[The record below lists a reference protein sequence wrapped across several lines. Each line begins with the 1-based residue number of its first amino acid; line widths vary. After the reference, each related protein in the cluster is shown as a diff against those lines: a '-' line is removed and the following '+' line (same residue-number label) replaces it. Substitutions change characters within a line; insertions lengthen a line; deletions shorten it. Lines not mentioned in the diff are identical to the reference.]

1 MPAVVASVLGPVLVA
16 ADDRAVP
23 PGGPRARAL
32 VVALAL
38 ADGATVAWRELADEL
53 WPDGLPADPRGAIQT
68 VVSRTRAAA
77 TAQVVESQDGGYRLG
92 GLSDLAVAR
101 RTVGEARA
109 LLAGDPGAA
118 LAAARHAAALW
129 RGTAGSDVADAAP
142 GLADALAAAARA
154 ARDALVAVEVDALLA
169 LGRADEALEPATA
182 AARTAPTDEDAQLR
196 LMRAQA
202 ATGRTTDAL
211 RTFARLR
218 DALADE
224 LGADPRRDVV
234 ALNEQLL
241 AGDAGTTSAPASTGR
256 AASPPDRPTDG
267 AAPPDRPTAGTA
279 APDRPTAGAASPDH
293 PPAGPASPA
302 RSLATHGHGPGRRP
316 VGLRTAQHAL
326 LGRDGDL
333 AAVDAAWES
342 ARLVTL
348 LGTGGLGKTTLAQE
362 VGRRAQDDVWVVV
375 VELAGVRA
383 DADVETALASAL
395 GLAQGARSARL
406 GDRLPA
412 TPDATGRI
420 AERLGEVPTLLVLD
434 NCEHVVAGAAQCA
447 DALLGAVPGLRILTT
462 SRTPLLVA
470 GERLHPLAPLAVDD
484 GHGAAVELFRERA
497 EAARPGVTLQRDV
510 VARIA
515 TRLDGLP
522 LAIELAAARVR
533 TMTVE
538 EVERRLDARFALLRS
553 GDRLA
558 PDRHRTLEAVID
570 WSWHLL
576 GDDEQRVLR
585 RLSVLPD
592 GFDLDAAAALGRLTT
607 VAAVAGDG
615 AGTDDAWDVLD
626 ALDGLVLQSLC
637 SVTEDRGDG
646 DEEPAVRYRMLE
658 TVREFGQLRLA
669 EADELD
675 AALDAMLA
683 WALAFAARWAPALVD
698 GDQPA
703 AMRALRREQDNLLLA
718 FRTALDRGRSGEAY
732 TLYVAI
738 TGYWSLRGAHEQVFG
753 LGIDLLAGTHGWRVE
768 PGHADATALALTE
781 LAAMGIFGD
790 AGSTAR
796 ALARLRLVV
805 RQLGSHLGPR
815 TRAFAGLALAGS
827 VAGMARELADLRRS
841 TDTYLAM
848 MGHMLS
854 AQLAENSGRL
864 EVARRWVE
872 VAYALGVAR
881 QDVWAEA
888 NNASFLAQLACEEGL
903 AQEALRWVS
912 VARTGMGRLLA
923 EEELHQVAWLELAA
937 SVGVGD
943 LATARDRCDALAE
956 VAASGRV
963 GRTTW
968 QSPELTALEQAGRG
982 EIAAAEGDV
991 DAALDHLHA
1000 AYDAFGPDGGGER
1013 TSPWFIMITVG
1024 WIARLVL
1031 APEAARAGR
1040 PTPSTPA
1047 PALARHVRE
1056 WQLVRAP
1063 DAVDHPV
1070 LGTAAVGLGTAAWA
1084 GTDDGTRVDD
1094 GLELFFLAE
1103 LLGSRQDLPMLHRAP
1118 LDARARELVGPE
1130 RAEAARARARAVGR
1144 RHAAAR
1150 ALSLVDALW
1159 R

>member
-1 MPAVVASVLGPVLVA
+1 MPAVVASVLGPVVVA
-16 ADDRAVP
+16 AGDRSVS

-38 ADGATVAWRELADEL
+38 ADGATVPWRALADEL
-53 WPDGLPADPRGAIQT
+53 WPDDPPADPRGALQT
-68 VVSRTRAAA
+68 VVSRARAAA
-77 TAQVVESQDGGYRLG
+77 SAQVVESQDGGYRLG
-92 GLSDLAVAR
+92 GASDLSVVR
-101 RTVGEARA
+101 RASADARA
-109 LLAGDPGAA
+109 LLVRDPHAA
-118 LAAARHAAALW
+118 LATAREAAALW
-129 RGTAGSDVADAAP
+129 RGSAGPDVADASP
-142 GLADALAAAARA
+142 DLAEALAGAARS
-154 ARDALVAVEVDALLA
+154 ARDALVAVEVEALLA
-169 LGRADEALEPATA
+169 LGRPQDALDLAATA
-182 AARTAPTDEDAQLR
+182 AGASPADEDAQLR
-196 LMRAQA
+196 LMRVQA
-202 ATGRTTDAL
+202 GAGRTTDAL
-211 RTFARLR
+211 RTFARVR
-218 DALADE
+218 DVLADE
-224 LGADPRRDVV
+224 LGADPRPDLV

-241 AGDAGTTSAPASTGR
+241 AGSAGTPPGPSTAARPRAGAGDTATTAQRRAPAR
-256 AASPPDRPTDG
+256 
-267 AAPPDRPTAGTA
+267 
-279 APDRPTAGAASPDH
+279 H
-293 PPAGPASPA
+293 
-302 RSLATHGHGPGRRP
+302 P
-316 VGLRTAQHAL
+316 VGLRAARNAL
-326 LGRDGDL
+326 LGRDDDL
-333 AAVDAAWES
+333 AALDAAWAD
-342 ARLVTL
+342 ARLVTV
-348 LGTGGLGKTTLAQE
+348 LGTGGLGKTTLVQE
-362 VGRRAQDDVWVVV
+362 VGRRAQADAWVVV

-383 DADVETALASAL
+383 DADVETAIASAL

-447 DALLGAVPGLRILTT
+447 DALLGAVPDLRVLTT
-462 SRTPLLVA
+462 SRTPLLVP
-470 GERLHPLAPLAVDD
+470 GERVHPLAPLPVDG

-497 EAARPGVTLQRDV
+497 FSARPGVALPLDV

-607 VAAVAGDG
+607 ATADSGEGAGDG
-615 AGTDDAWDVLD
+615 DAWDVLD

-637 SVTEDRGDG
+637 SVAEDRGDG
-646 DEEPAVRYRMLE
+646 EDEPVVRYRMLE

-669 EADELD
+669 EAGEYD
-675 AALDAMLA
+675 ATLEAMLT
-683 WALAFAARWAPALVD
+683 WALAFAARWAPGLVD

-718 FRTALDRGRSGEAY
+718 FRTALDRGLTGEAY
-732 TLYVAI
+732 TLYVAL

-753 LGIDLLAGTHGWRVE
+753 LGIDLLAGTHGWRVD
-768 PGHADATALALTE
+768 PRHADAAALALTE

-805 RQLGSHLGPR
+805 RGLGSHLGPR

-841 TDTYLAM
+841 ADTYLAM

-872 VAYALGVAR
+872 EAYALGVAR
-881 QDVWAEA
+881 RDVWAEA

-903 AQEALRWVS
+903 AHEALRWVS
-912 VARTGMGRLLA
+912 VARTGMGRLVA
-923 EEELHQVAWLELAA
+923 EEELHQIAWLELAA
-937 SVGVGD
+937 SVGAGD

-968 QSPELTALEQAGRG
+968 RTVELMALEQAGRG
-982 EIAAAEGDV
+982 EIAAAEGDGG
-991 DAALDHLHA
+991 AALDHVQA

-1013 TSPWFIMITVG
+1013 TSPWFIMIAVG

-1031 APEAARAGR
+1031 APDEARVGR
-1040 PTPSTPA
+1040 PEAGTPA

-1056 WQLVRAP
+1056 WQLVRAA

-1070 LGTAAVGLGTAAWA
+1070 LGTAAVGLGSAAWA
-1084 GTDDGTRVDD
+1084 GADDGTRVDD

-1118 LDARARELVGPE
+1118 LDARARELRGPD
-1130 RAEAARARARAVGR
+1130 RVDAASARARAVGR

-1150 ALSLVDALW
+1150 ALALVDTLW
-1159 R
+1159 P

>member
-16 ADDRAVP
+16 AGDRSVS

-38 ADGATVAWRELADEL
+38 ADGATVPWRALADEL
-53 WPDGLPADPRGAIQT
+53 WPDDPPADPRGALQT

-77 TAQVVESQDGGYRLG
+77 SAQVVESQDGGYRLG
-92 GLSDLAVAR
+92 GTSDLSVVRRASADAR
-101 RTVGEARA
+101 V
-109 LLAGDPGAA
+109 LLARDPRAA
-118 LAAARHAAALW
+118 LAAVREATSLW
-129 RGTAGSDVADAAP
+129 RGTAGPDVADAAL
-142 GLADALAAAARA
+142 GLADALADAARS
-154 ARDALVAVEVDALLA
+154 ARDALAAVEVEALLA
-169 LGRADEALEPATA
+169 LGRPEEALDLAATA
-182 AARTAPTDEDAQLR
+182 AGSAPADEDAQLR
-196 LMRAQA
+196 LMRVQA
-202 ATGRTTDAL
+202 AAGRTTDAL

-218 DALADE
+218 DVLADE
-224 LGADPRRDVV
+224 LGADPRADLV

-241 AGDAGTTSAPASTGR
+241 AGAVDASLGTSAAVP
-256 AASPPDRPTDG
+256 
-267 AAPPDRPTAGTA
+267 
-279 APDRPTAGAASPDH
+279 
-293 PPAGPASPA
+293 PPAGDGGRSSSRRVPA
-302 RSLATHGHGPGRRP
+302 RHP
-316 VGLRTAQHAL
+316 VGLRAPRHAL
-326 LGRDGDL
+326 LGRADDL
-333 AAVDAAWES
+333 AAVDAAWAD
-342 ARLVTL
+342 ARLVTV

-362 VGRRAQDDVWVVV
+362 VGRRAQDDAWVVV
-375 VELAGVRA
+375 VELAGVRS
-383 DADVETALASAL
+383 DVDVETAIASAL
-395 GLAQGARSARL
+395 GLAHGARSARL
-406 GDRLPA
+406 GDRLPP

-447 DALLGAVPGLRILTT
+447 DALLAAVPGLRVLTT

-470 GERLHPLAPLAVDD
+470 GERVHPLAPLPVDG

-497 EAARPGVTLQRDV
+497 RAARPGVALPVDV

-538 EVERRLDARFALLRS
+538 EVERRLVARFALLRS

-576 GDDEQRVLR
+576 DDDQQRVLR
-585 RLSVLPD
+585 RLSLLPD
-592 GFDLDAAAALGRLTT
+592 GFDLDAAATLGRLATAT
-607 VAAVAGDG
+607 AVTDDG
-615 AGTDDAWDVLD
+615 VGTDDDWDVLD

-637 SVTEDRGDG
+637 SVVEDRGEG
-646 DEEPAVRYRMLE
+646 DDEPVVRYRMLE
-658 TVREFGQLRLA
+658 TVREFGQLRLT
-669 EADELD
+669 EAGEHD

-683 WALAFAARWAPALVD
+683 WALAFAARWSPALVD

-718 FRTALDRGRSGEAY
+718 FRTALDRGLSGEAY
-732 TLYVAI
+732 TLYVAL

-753 LGIDLLAGTHGWRVE
+753 LGLDLLAGTHGWRVE
-768 PGHADATALALTE
+768 PRHADATALALTE

-805 RQLGSHLGPR
+805 RELGSQLGPR

-864 EVARRWVE
+864 EVARRWIE
-872 VAYALGVAR
+872 EAYVLGVAR
-881 QDVWAEA
+881 GDVWAEA
-888 NNASFLAQLACEEGL
+888 NNASFLAQLAAEEGL

-912 VARTGMGRLLA
+912 VARTGMGRLVA

-937 SVGVGD
+937 SVGAGD

-956 VAASGRV
+956 VAASGRT

-968 QSPELTALEQAGRG
+968 QSSELAALEQAGRG

-991 DAALDHLHA
+991 GAALDHLRT

-1031 APEAARAGR
+1031 APEAAREGR
-1040 PTPSTPA
+1040 PAPSAPA
-1047 PALARHVRE
+1047 PALARHVHE
-1056 WQLVRAP
+1056 WQLVRAA

-1084 GTDDGTRVDD
+1084 VVDGGSRVDD

-1118 LDARARELVGPE
+1118 LEARARELLGSDRVD
-1130 RAEAARARARAVGR
+1130 AARARARAVGR

-1150 ALSLVDALW
+1150 ALALVDALW

>member
-16 ADDRAVP
+16 AGDRTVS

-38 ADGATVAWRELADEL
+38 ADGATVPWRALADEL
-53 WPDGLPADPRGAIQT
+53 WPDDPPADPRGALQT
-68 VVSRTRAAA
+68 VVSRTRATAS
-77 TAQVVESQDGGYRLG
+77 AQVVESQDGGYRLG
-92 GLSDLAVAR
+92 GPSDLSVVR
-101 RTVGEARA
+101 RASADARA
-109 LLAGDPGAA
+109 LLARDPHAA
-118 LAAARHAAALW
+118 LAAARDATALW
-129 RGTAGSDVADAAP
+129 RGTAGPDVADAAP
-142 GLADALAAAARA
+142 GLADALADAARS
-154 ARDALVAVEVDALLA
+154 ARHALAAVEVEALLA
-169 LGRADEALEPATA
+169 LGRSEEALDLATTA
-182 AARTAPTDEDAQLR
+182 AGTAPADEDAQLR

-202 ATGRTTDAL
+202 AAGRTTDAL
-211 RTFARLR
+211 RTFARVR
-218 DALADE
+218 DVLADE
-224 LGADPRRDVV
+224 LGADPRPDLV
-234 ALNEQLL
+234 ALNERLL
-241 AGDAGTTSAPASTGR
+241 AGA
-256 AASPPDRPTDG
+256 
-267 AAPPDRPTAGTA
+267 
-279 APDRPTAGAASPDH
+279 AGAAYGPSAAVPRSEH
-293 PPAGPASPA
+293 ATATAARRRGPA
-302 RSLATHGHGPGRRP
+302 RHP
-316 VGLRTAQHAL
+316 VGLRAPRHAL
-326 LGRDGDL
+326 LGRADDL
-333 AAVDAAWES
+333 AAVDAAWAD
-342 ARLVTL
+342 ARLVTV
-348 LGTGGLGKTTLAQE
+348 LGTGGLGKTTLVLE
-362 VGRRAQDDVWVVV
+362 VGRRAQDDAWVVV
-375 VELAGVRA
+375 VELAGVRS
-383 DADVETALASAL
+383 DADVETAIASAL
-395 GLAQGARSARL
+395 GLAHGTRSARL

-447 DALLGAVPGLRILTT
+447 DALLAAVPGLRVLTT

-470 GERLHPLAPLAVDD
+470 GERVHPLAPLPVDG
-484 GHGAAVELFRERA
+484 GHGAAVELFCERA
-497 EAARPGVTLQRDV
+497 RAARPGVALPLEV

-576 GDDEQRVLR
+576 GGDEQRVLR
-585 RLSVLPD
+585 RVSVLPD

-607 VAAVAGDG
+607 TIATTEDG
-615 AGTDDAWDVLD
+615 TADDAWDVLD

-646 DEEPAVRYRMLE
+646 DDEPVVRYRMLE
-658 TVREFGQLRLA
+658 TVREFGQLRLV
-669 EADELD
+669 EVGEHD

-718 FRTALDRGRSGEAY
+718 FRTALDRGLSGEAY
-732 TLYVAI
+732 TLYVAL

-753 LGIDLLAGTHGWRVE
+753 LGVDLLAGTHGWRVE
-768 PGHADATALALTE
+768 PRHADATALALTE

-790 AGSTAR
+790 PGSTAR
-796 ALARLRLVV
+796 ALARLRLVE
-805 RQLGSHLGPR
+805 RELGAVLGPR
-815 TRAFAGLALAGS
+815 TSAFASLALAGS

-841 TDTYLAM
+841 SDTYLAM

-854 AQLAENSGRL
+854 AQLAENAGRL
-864 EVARRWVE
+864 EVARRWIE
-872 VAYALGVAR
+872 QAYALGVAR
-881 QDVWAEA
+881 GDVWAEA
-888 NNASFLAQLACEEGL
+888 NNASFLAQLAAEEGL

-912 VARTGMGRLLA
+912 VARTGMGRLVA

-956 VAASGRV
+956 VAASGRM

-968 QSPELTALEQAGRG
+968 QSPELVALERAGRG

-991 DAALDHLHA
+991 AAALDHLQA

-1031 APEAARAGR
+1031 APEAVREGR
-1040 PTPSTPA
+1040 PEPSAPA
-1047 PALARHVRE
+1047 PALARHVHE
-1056 WQLVRAP
+1056 WQLVRAAG
-1063 DAVDHPV
+1063 AVDHPV

-1103 LLGSRQDLPMLHRAP
+1103 LLGSRQDLPMLHRGP
-1118 LDARARELVGPE
+1118 LEVRARELLGGD
-1130 RAEAARARARAVGR
+1130 RADAARVRARAVGR

-1150 ALSLVDALW
+1150 ALTLVDTLW

>member
-1 MPAVVASVLGPVLVA
+1 G
-16 ADDRAVP
+16 D
-23 PGGPRARAL
+23 
-32 VVALAL
+32 
-38 ADGATVAWRELADEL
+38 
-53 WPDGLPADPRGAIQT
+53 
-68 VVSRTRAAA
+68 AA
-77 TAQVVESQDGGYRLG
+77 TSAH
-92 GLSDLAVAR
+92 R
-101 RTVGEARA
+101 RTPV
-109 LLAGDPGAA
+109 
-118 LAAARHAAALW
+118 RH
-129 RGTAGSDVADAAP
+129 
-142 GLADALAAAARA
+142 
-154 ARDALVAVEVDALLA
+154 
-169 LGRADEALEPATA
+169 
-182 AARTAPTDEDAQLR
+182 
-196 LMRAQA
+196 
-202 ATGRTTDAL
+202 
-211 RTFARLR
+211 
-218 DALADE
+218 
-224 LGADPRRDVV
+224 
-234 ALNEQLL
+234 
-241 AGDAGTTSAPASTGR
+241 
-256 AASPPDRPTDG
+256 
-267 AAPPDRPTAGTA
+267 
-279 APDRPTAGAASPDH
+279 
-293 PPAGPASPA
+293 
-302 RSLATHGHGPGRRP
+302 P
-316 VGLRTAQHAL
+316 VGLRAARHAL
-326 LGRDGDL
+326 LGRAHDL
-333 AAVDAAWES
+333 AAVDAAWAD
-342 ARLVTL
+342 ARLVTV
-348 LGTGGLGKTTLAQE
+348 LGTGGLGKTTLVQE
-362 VGRRAQDDVWVVV
+362 VGRRAQDDAWVVV
-375 VELAGVRA
+375 VELAGVRS
-383 DADVETALASAL
+383 DADVETAIASAL
-395 GLAQGARSARL
+395 GLAHARSARL

-412 TPDATGRI
+412 TTDATGRI

-447 DALLGAVPGLRILTT
+447 DALLAAVPGLRVLTT

-470 GERLHPLAPLAVDD
+470 GERVHPLAPLPVDG

-497 EAARPGVTLQRDV
+497 RAARPGVALPLEV

-607 VAAVAGDG
+607 APAVTGDGAVATDG

-637 SVTEDRGDG
+637 SVVEDRGEG
-646 DEEPAVRYRMLE
+646 DDEPVVRYRMLE
-658 TVREFGQLRLA
+658 TVREFGHLRLT
-669 EADELD
+669 EAGEHD

-683 WALAFAARWAPALVD
+683 WALAFADRWAPALVD

-718 FRTALDRGRSGEAY
+718 FRTALDRGLTGEAY
-732 TLYVAI
+732 ALYVAL

-753 LGIDLLAGTHGWRVE
+753 LGIDLLAGTHGWRVA
-768 PGHADATALALTE
+768 PRHADAAALALTE

-805 RQLGSHLGPR
+805 RELGSHLGPR

-841 TDTYLAM
+841 SDTYLAM
-848 MGHMLS
+848 LGHMLS

-872 VAYALGVAR
+872 EAYALGVAR
-881 QDVWAEA
+881 GDVWAEA
-888 NNASFLAQLACEEGL
+888 NNASFLAQLAAEEGL

-912 VARTGMGRLLA
+912 VARTGMGRLVA

-956 VAASGRV
+956 VAASGRM

-968 QSPELTALEQAGRG
+968 QSPELVALERAGRG

-991 DAALDHLHA
+991 AAALDHLQA

-1031 APEAARAGR
+1031 APEAVRAARPA
-1040 PTPSTPA
+1040 PSTPA
-1047 PALARHVRE
+1047 PALARHVHE
-1056 WQLVRAP
+1056 WQRVRAA

-1084 GTDDGTRVDD
+1084 GSGDASRVDD

-1118 LDARARELVGPE
+1118 LDARARELLGTD
-1130 RAEAARARARAVGR
+1130 RTDAARARARAVGR
-1144 RHAAAR
+1144 RHAATR
-1150 ALSLVDALW
+1150 ALALVDALW